1 MFAVA
6 APGISGLLA
15 NECEAMGLAPHEVS
29 HAGVALQLDLDSL
42 FLLNCWSRLASRV
55 IVRLG
60 DFEARTFAS
69 LERSAERLPWDL
81 YISPKTPVQIRVTCR
96 KSRLYHSDAVA
107 ERIGRVIDLVVP
119 GSHVNPATDCEDEHG
134 ARSVGG
140 QIHHRDEGDSP
151 LSQLILVRLER
162 DHCTISVDS
171 SGPLL
176 HRRGWRLA
184 TAKAPLRET
193 LAAAMLAAVDWQGEV
208 PLVDPFCGSGTIG
221 IEAAL
226 RARHVAPG
234 LSRRFVMEYWPVTDT
249 AACDS
254 VRKTARTRV
263 RPGVGVPVIL
273 QDRDAGAIRAV
284 EANARRAGVLQDI
297 VVTRAALSNLDLKGI
312 GTRGMILTNP
322 PYGNRVSSDS
332 DLRPLFARFG
342 DILRGGGNGWNA
354 AMLMPRNTS
363 LLRQLRMP
371 LSSLFTTS
379 NGGLS
384 VELLTSGK
392 QKPQPWESAN
402 TQS

>member
-1 MFAVA
+1 
-6 APGISGLLA
+6 
-15 NECEAMGLAPHEVS
+15 MGLVPLEVS
-29 HAGVALQLDLDSL
+29 HAGVALRLDLESL

-60 DFEARTFAS
+60 NFETRSFAS
-69 LERSAERLPWDL
+69 LERGAGRLPWDL
-81 YISPKTPVQIRVTCR
+81 YISPTTPVKMRVTCR

-107 ERIGRVIDLVVP
+107 ERIARVINLVVP
-119 GSHVNPATDCEDEHG
+119 GSRTDLAADHEDEHG
-134 ARSVGG
+134 ARFSGGPDGEQTEHHDEGG
-140 QIHHRDEGDSP
+140 QPI
-151 LSQLILVRLER
+151 SQLILVRIER

-193 LAAAMLAAVDWQGEV
+193 LAAAMLAAINWQGEV

-226 RARHVAPG
+226 RARHIAPG
-234 LSRRFVMEYWPVTDT
+234 LSRRFVMEYWPITDT
-249 AACDS
+249 AVCDS
-254 VRKTARTRV
+254 VRRTARTRV
-263 RPGVGVPVIL
+263 RSNVGVPVVL
-273 QDRDAGAIRAV
+273 QDRDAGAVRAT
-284 EANARRAGVLQDI
+284 EANAMRAGVLQDI
-297 VVTRAALSNLDLKGI
+297 CAARAALSNLDLKGI

-332 DLRPLFARFG
+332 DLRPLFARLG
-342 DILRGGGNGWNA
+342 NILRDGGNGWNA
-354 AMLMPRNTS
+354 ALLMPRNAS

-371 LSSLFTTS
+371 IRSLLSTS

-384 VELLTSGK
+384 VELLAAGK
-392 QKPQPWESAN
+392 QQPDSPAPGN